1 MTLIRALA
9 FGAIVC
15 IASWAGFAIGAR
27 DVGLQ
32 QSISRDPVFFA
43 TTYPLA
49 IVVSLAAAFTTALI
63 LARMQRAPR
72 SFALYGAL
80 AVLSGDV
87 VASFL
92 VAPVVIGELEVQHGL
107 IVLLAISQLGL
118 QVVAAWLGALWGAE
132 RTVAGYRAGTV
143 HLR

>member
-32 QSISRDPVFFA
+32 QSISRDPVFLA

-49 IVVSLAAAFTTALI
+49 IVLSLLAAFATALI
-63 LARMQRAPR
+63 FVRVQRAPR
-72 SFALYGAL
+72 SFALIGASQGIGPGL
-80 AVLSGDV
+80 CTSGRIDIRA
-87 VASFL
+87 ASRRH
-92 VAPVVIGELEVQHGL
+92 E
-107 IVLLAISQLGL
+107 
-118 QVVAAWLGALWGAE
+118 
-132 RTVAGYRAGTV
+132 
-143 HLR
+143 